1 MFSTIDFIFDYM
13 DFIDLLKLLPDGIGN
28 TIYEILQFIFIILFG
43 EVHILPV
50 L

>member
-1 MFSTIDFIFDYM
+1 MFSTIDFIFAYR
-13 DFIDLLKLLPDGIGN
+13 DFIDLLELLPDGIGN

-43 EVHILPV
+43 EVHTLPV

>member
-1 MFSTIDFIFDYM
+1 MFLII
-13 DFIDLLKLLPDGIGN
+13 DFIDLLELLPDGIGN
-28 TIYEILQFIFIILFG
+28 TIYEILQFIFLILFG